1 MTSDDD
7 RIAYLG
13 GDDPGGQLDDAERRE
28 LDDMRALLADPSL
41 WAEPSDALEDAVIA
55 AITEQAATGAPAA
68 PPVVNHERRGRRR
81 MQPRRARWFAGA
93 AAAAAIVVVVGV
105 LVAVRGGSEEP
116 SLAARLTPT
125 DLAPGAQGE
134 ATFRRTDG
142 GWRIEL
148 DATGLPRLDDG
159 RFYEAWLRN
168 EDGILVPIGTFN
180 EPDDIVLWAGVSPHE
195 FPTISVTREAAD
207 GDPSSSGE
215 RVLGGPITDR

>member
-13 GDDPGGQLDDAERRE
+13 GDDAGEQLDDAERRE

-41 WAEPSDALEDAVIA
+41 WAEPSDSLEGAVIA
-55 AITEQAATGAPAA
+55 AIADQAHAGAATA
-68 PPVVNHERRGRRR
+68 PPVTK
-81 MQPRRARWFAGA
+81 RARSTRARGAQWLVGA
-93 AAAAAIVVVVGV
+93 AAAAAVIVVVVGV
-105 LVAVRGGSEEP
+105 LVAVRGGSPEP
-116 SLAARLTPT
+116 PLAARLTPT
-125 DLAPGAQGE
+125 ELAPGAQGE

-168 EDGILVPIGTFN
+168 DAGVLVSIGTFN
-180 EPDDIVLWAGVSPHE
+180 EPDDIVLWAGVSPHD

-207 GDPSSSGE
+207 GDPTSSGE
-215 RVLGGPITDR
+215 RVLGGPITER